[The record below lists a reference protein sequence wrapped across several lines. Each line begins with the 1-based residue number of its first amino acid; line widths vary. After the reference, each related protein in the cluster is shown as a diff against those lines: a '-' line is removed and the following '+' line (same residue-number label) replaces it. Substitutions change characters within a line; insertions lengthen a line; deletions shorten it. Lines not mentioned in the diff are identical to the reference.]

1 MFEIVLYGKNIL
13 IKGEKMELQNIQE
26 RLRECIKNSNY
37 TQLEIAKAIG
47 VSPQTVSKY
56 MKQNIF
62 PALDTLAK
70 LCKLLEVRADYI
82 LCLTDEFF

>member
-1 MFEIVLYGKNIL
+1 MDLE
-13 IKGEKMELQNIQE
+13 QIQL
-26 RLRECIKNSNY
+26 RLRECINNSSLS
-37 TQLEIAKAIG
+37 QKEIAKAIG

-70 LCKLLEVRADYI
+70 LCLLLDVKSDYI
-82 LCLTDEFF
+82 LGLCDY

>member
-1 MFEIVLYGKNIL
+1 MDLA
-13 IKGEKMELQNIQE
+13 NIQK
-26 RLRECIKNSNY
+26 RLRECIKNSPY

-56 MKQNIF
+56 MKKDIF

-70 LCKLLEVRADYI
+70 LCKFLDVSADYI
-82 LCLTDEFF
+82 LCVRNDA